1 MTREEMEENLGTIA
15 HSGSLRFKKEMEK
28 SDDIDIIGQFGVGFY
43 AAFMVAE
50 KVTVISR
57 RFGSDEA
64 WKWESEGADGYTME
78 PCERAAAGSDV
89 ILTLKV
95 DTDED
100 KYSDY
105 LSEYRLRSLVRKYS
119 DYIRYPIR
127 MEVSSQK
134 LVNEPKEDEEPKYET
149 VREEQTLNS
158 MIPIWQKAKKDV
170 TEEEYNNFYHE
181 KFFDYEKPLS
191 VLHFGVEGAVTYKAL
206 LYIPAKAPY
215 DFYTRDYKAGL
226 QLYSSG
232 VLIMENC
239 ADLLPEHFR
248 FVRGV
253 VDTQDLSL
261 NISREMLQ
269 HTRELKVI
277 AANLEKKIKAELERM
292 LKDEREKYETF
303 YAAFGRQLKFGLV
316 SDYGMHKDL
325 LQDLVEFRSD
335 KEGKDITLKEYCDA
349 MPESQKHIYFATGDS
364 AARLSQLPQTQLL
377 RERGFDVLLMTEQVD
392 TFIPQTLN
400 TYAEHEFRNI
410 LTDDLDLAT
419 EEEKKAAEEKAKAF
433 QSGVDFLKES
443 LGEKVKDVRVST
455 ELGQPCRDYGPGR
468 RHELRDGEVHAHGRP
483 VVRLSLRPHSGGQ
496 PGASAAAASVREQ
509 GIRSG
514 ARQKAGRASL
524 RSGPVDGKPPARRPD
539 GLYGSRLRADRLSQV
554 HLCVKRETEYAPS
567 MRDSEVKIT
576 ILIWGAFLCRTRKSC
591 AQPHPGLIH
600 PAPGKTAGAPATDRW
615 RSGSHVPLRAPASA
629 GATPAC
635 QSSAGPP
642 GFSRSCTARPGACRR
657 DRGAA
662 GPEALPP
669 TASAPAP
676 SRSGSAAPPTG
687 QSRPMHCRAAG
698 RRGPAALP
706 AQRRDK
712 PRAAA
717 SGHSRAAAAG
727 PAPRRGARGRA
738 CAENPDNTPRRTG
751 PQAGPAS
758 PPERAA
764 AGRRRR

>member
-1 MTREEMEENLGTIA
+1 MEKKQFQAESKRLLDLMINSIYTHREIFLRELISNASDAIDKLAYQALTDDTVGLSRSDFSIHLSTDEGARTLTVSDNGIGMTREEMEENLGTIA

-57 RFGSDEA
+57 RFGSDKA

-89 ILTLKV
+89 ILTLKA

-134 LVNEPKEDEEPKYET
+134 LVNEPKEGEEPKYET

-269 HTRELKVI
+269 KDNQLKLI
-277 AANLEKKIKAELERM
+277 HNALEKKIKNELHAM
-292 LKDEREKYETF
+292 LANDREKYEEF
-303 YAAFGRQLKFGLV
+303 WKEFGRQIKFGAY
-316 SDYGMHKDL
+316 SDYGMHAELLRDL
-325 LQDLVEFRSD
+325 LLFWSAKEQKMVTLQEYVDKMPAEQKYIYFAAGDSTDRLAKLPAAELVMDKGYDVLLLTEDVDEFCLQIMRTYPRKD
-335 KEGKDITLKEYCDA
+335 AEGKDGTVEFKNVN
-349 MPESQKHIYFATGDS
+349 SGD
-364 AARLSQLPQTQLL
+364 LGL
-377 RERGFDVLLMTEQVD
+377 ETED
-392 TFIPQTLN
+392 
-400 TYAEHEFRNI
+400 
-410 LTDDLDLAT
+410 
-419 EEEKKAAEEKAKAF
+419 EKKAAEE
-433 QSGVDFLKES
+433 
-443 LGEKVKDVRVST
+443 R
-455 ELGQPCRDYGPGR
+455 
-468 RHELRDGEVHAHGRP
+468 
-483 VVRLSLRPHSGGQ
+483 
-496 PGASAAAASVREQ
+496 
-509 GIRSG
+509 
-514 ARQKAGRASL
+514 
-524 RSGPVDGKPPARRPD
+524 
-539 GLYGSRLRADRLSQV
+539 
-554 HLCVKRETEYAPS
+554 
-567 MRDSEVKIT
+567 
-576 ILIWGAFLCRTRKSC
+576 
-591 AQPHPGLIH
+591 
-600 PAPGKTAGAPATDRW
+600 
-615 RSGSHVPLRAPASA
+615 
-629 GATPAC
+629 
-635 QSSAGPP
+635 
-642 GFSRSCTARPGACRR
+642 
-657 DRGAA
+657 
-662 GPEALPP
+662 
-669 TASAPAP
+669 
-676 SRSGSAAPPTG
+676 
-687 QSRPMHCRAAG
+687 
-698 RRGPAALP
+698 
-706 AQRRDK
+706 
-712 PRAAA
+712 
-717 SGHSRAAAAG
+717 
-727 PAPRRGARGRA
+727 
-738 CAENPDNTPRRTG
+738 
-751 PQAGPAS
+751 
-758 PPERAA
+758 ERAA
-764 AGRRRR
+764 VSGRAKAALGCGCLAALGLAVLAVVATVAALGSLSL

>member
-1 MTREEMEENLGTIA
+1 MAKKQFKAESKKLLDMMINSIYTHKEIFLREIISNASDAIDKLCYQSLTDENVGMARSDFKIRVTPDKDARTITVSDNGIGMTKEELDSNLGVIA
-15 HSGSLRFKKEMEK
+15 RSGSLKFKDGLGENAQE
-28 SDDIDIIGQFGVGFY
+28 DAAIDIIGQFGVGFY

-89 ILTLKV
+89 ILTLKA

-134 LVNEPKEDEEPKYET
+134 LVNEPKEGEEPKYET

-292 LKDEREKYETF
+292 LKDDREKYETF

-455 ELGQPCRDYGPGR
+455 ELGSHAVTMVPDGGMSFEMEKYMHTVDPSSDYHCGR
-468 RHELRDGEVHAHGRP
+468 ILEVNPEHP
-483 VVRLSLRPHSGGQ
+483 LLQRLSES
-496 PGASAAAASVREQ
+496 RE
-509 GIRSG
+509 S
-514 ARQKAGRASL
+514 
-524 RSGPVDGKPPARRPD
+524 D
-539 GLYGSRLRADRLSQV
+539 
-554 HLCVKRETEYAPS
+554 
-567 MRDSEVKIT
+567 
-576 ILIWGAFLCRTRKSC
+576 
-591 AQPHPGLIH
+591 
-600 PAPGKTAGAPATDRW
+600 
-615 RSGSHVPLRAPASA
+615 
-629 GATPAC
+629 
-635 QSSAGPP
+635 
-642 GFSRSCTARPGACRR
+642 
-657 DRGAA
+657 
-662 GPEALPP
+662 
-669 TASAPAP
+669 
-676 SRSGSAAPPTG
+676 
-687 QSRPMHCRAAG
+687 
-698 RRGPAALP
+698 
-706 AQRRDK
+706 
-712 PRAAA
+712 
-717 SGHSRAAAAG
+717 
-727 PAPRRGARGRA
+727 
-738 CAENPDNTPRRTG
+738 
-751 PQAGPAS
+751 
-758 PPERAA
+758 PERAKKLA
-764 AGRRRR
+764 ELLYDQGLLMANLPLEDPTAYTDLVCELIG